1 MNKNTIYYRFSCE
14 NKKYNINFDTTEISI
29 GDIKKEIIKRRNMN
43 DKCPEKFELIF
54 YKENN
59 EQITSDNF
67 KVEPLQKLIIKRFPS
82 YRLSSQFIKEVTDPS
97 QIPLTKGI
105 EFNRIRRNQYQ
116 FVNASEPLGK
126 IGLKLTLDILQD
138 KFKCRICQRKED
150 NEYKYLP
157 VITLCCYETIC
168 KNCYDKKDENE
179 CPFCKKEKNG
189 IIPNNSEKEFKEKLY
204 EVYEKMKENAKQI
217 QKEMEQEKFSNNN
230 NPNNINYT
238 QNRIN
243 FSQLIPRENPNPS
256 YSLFENAKFYIIK
269 SSNKENLEI
278 SQKQNEWATTIGNQ
292 KKLNDA
298 FQKGNVILIFSASRT
313 SAFQGYAIMTSYIGD
328 KVSAHWQNENGIKL
342 GGSFSVYWLC
352 TCELSFGRIKDLQ
365 NPLNQESVYKSRDST
380 ELSKEIGIKLCSLCY
395 EQEKVESGNK
405 IKKEIDVE
413 KIESIIKSN
422 KEKQM
427 QKNKIS
433 NINGVI
439 GNNIQNSNN
448 MNINTIIRTNFIPN
462 YQTMMMNNMCGIYNM
477 NMIPIL
483 QNQQF
488 LQKKQF
494 MEREIERERSR
505 DKSRDRRNKSKSK
518 SRSRKSKD
526 D

>member
-1 MNKNTIYYRFSCE
+1 MLL
-14 NKKYNINFDTTEISI
+14 
-29 GDIKKEIIKRRNMN
+29 
-43 DKCPEKFELIF
+43 KFF
-54 YKENN
+54 
-59 EQITSDNF
+59 
-67 KVEPLQKLIIKRFPS
+67 
-82 YRLSSQFIKEVTDPS
+82 
-97 QIPLTKGI
+97 
-105 EFNRIRRNQYQ
+105 
-116 FVNASEPLGK
+116 
-126 IGLKLTLDILQD
+126 
-138 KFKCRICQRKED
+138 
-150 NEYKYLP
+150 
-157 VITLCCYETIC
+157 
-168 KNCYDKKDENE
+168 
-179 CPFCKKEKNG
+179 
-189 IIPNNSEKEFKEKLY
+189 
-204 EVYEKMKENAKQI
+204 
-217 QKEMEQEKFSNNN
+217 
-230 NPNNINYT
+230 
-238 QNRIN
+238 
-243 FSQLIPRENPNPS
+243 
-256 YSLFENAKFYIIK
+256 IIK
-269 SSNKENLEI
+269 SQNKENIEV
-278 SQKQNEWATTIGNQ
+278 SKKENEWATTIPNQ

-298 FQKGNVILIFSASRT
+298 FQRGNVILIFSASRT
-313 SAFQGYAIMTSYIGD
+313 RAFQGYAIMTSFIGD

-342 GGSFSVYWLC
+342 GGSFSVFWLC
-352 TCELSFGRIKDLQ
+352 FCELSFERVKDLQ

-448 MNINTIIRTNFIPN
+448 MNINNIIRSNFIPN

>member
-105 EFNRIRRNQYQ
+105 EFNRYRRNQYQ
-116 FVNASEPLGK
+116 LVNASEPLEK
-126 IGLKLTLDILQD
+126 IGPKLTLDILQE

-168 KNCYDKKDENE
+168 KNCYDKIDENDFE
-179 CPFCKKEKNG
+179 
-189 IIPNNSEKEFKEKLY
+189 
-204 EVYEKMKENAKQI
+204 I

-243 FSQLIPRENPNPS
+243 FSPLIPRENPNPS

-269 SSNKENLEI
+269 SNNKENLEI

-328 KVSAHWQNENGIKL
+328 KVSTHWQNEGGIKL
-342 GGSFSVYWLC
+342 GNSFSVYWLC

-365 NPLNQESVYKSRDST
+365 NPLNQESVNKSRDCT
-380 ELSKEIGIKLCSLCY
+380 ELSKEIGIKLCTLC
-395 EQEKVESGNK
+395 
-405 IKKEIDVE
+405 
-413 KIESIIKSN
+413 
-422 KEKQM
+422 
-427 QKNKIS
+427 
-433 NINGVI
+433 
-439 GNNIQNSNN
+439 
-448 MNINTIIRTNFIPN
+448 
-462 YQTMMMNNMCGIYNM
+462 
-477 NMIPIL
+477 
-483 QNQQF
+483 
-488 LQKKQF
+488 
-494 MEREIERERSR
+494 
-505 DKSRDRRNKSKSK
+505 
-518 SRSRKSKD
+518 
-526 D
+526 

>member
-1 MNKNTIYYRFSCE
+1 MKKKN
-14 NKKYNINFDTTEISI
+14 EI
-29 GDIKKEIIKRRNMN
+29 KN
-43 DKCPEKFELIF
+43 DD
-54 YKENN
+54 YK
-59 EQITSDNF
+59 
-67 KVEPLQKLIIKRFPS
+67 VGPLTKLTIKRFPL
-82 YRLSSQFIKEVTDPS
+82 YKFEDNKFIKDISDPN

-116 FVNASEPLGK
+116 LFNTSEPLEK
-126 IGLKLTLDILQD
+126 IGYKLNLDILQE
-138 KFKCRICQRKED
+138 KFQCRICKKKED

-488 LQKKQF
+488 LPKKQF